1 MHLVPSCPICGKEL
15 PSGAAAD
22 SPLFP
27 FCSQRCKQV
36 DFFRWTE
43 GKYAVVEPLTI
54 ERLIEATGDVDL
66 DDQAPP

>member
-1 MHLVPSCPICGKEL
+1 MTCPICHKDL
-15 PSGAAAD
+15 PAGADRD

-27 FCSQRCKQV
+27 FCSRRCKEV
-36 DFFRWTE
+36 DLFRWTE
-43 GKYAVVEPLTI
+43 GRYAVVEPLTI